1 MIEEG
6 MSTAYL
12 GDGVYVAI
20 DSGDVVLTT
29 SDGRSVTNL
38 IVLEPSSGAVAWPS
52 SRLAGRWMQSSRP
65 PTIVDPPC
73 LRAGQTAR
81 RSPEGPHDRSET

>member
-1 MIEEG
+1 

-38 IVLEPSSGAVAWPS
+38 IVLEPDVLAAFLAWVE
-52 SRLAGRWMQSSRP
+52 RQQGREK
-65 PTIVDPPC
+65 
-73 LRAGQTAR
+73 A
-81 RSPEGPHDRSET
+81 

>member
-1 MIEEG
+1 
-6 MSTAYL
+6 MSTAYV

-38 IVLEPSSGAVAWPS
+38 IVLEPAVLQAFLAWVE
-52 SRLAGRWMQSSRP
+52 RQQGRERH
-65 PTIVDPPC
+65 DPK
-73 LRAGQTAR
+73 GMT
-81 RSPEGPHDRSET
+81 